1 MFVATGIVCMSHRRS
16 NIMSF
21 GSPGLAPTGVTEEQ
35 QHVHL
40 ATADHGSDLLGTAAA
55 SRIQRAHRQTG
66 GIMDDFAGHARGDQ
80 VILRQNAH
88 IGSAELS
95 HQFLA
100 GIVGNQGN
108 SHG

>member
-1 MFVATGIVCMSHRRS
+1 MHVAQAQQHHVVRLA
-16 NIMSF
+16 
-21 GSPGLAPTGVTEEQ
+21 GLGTDGVTEEQ

-40 ATADHGSDLLGTAAA
+40 AAADHGSDLLGTAAA

-66 GIMDDFAGHARGDQ
+66 GIMDDFAGHARGNQ